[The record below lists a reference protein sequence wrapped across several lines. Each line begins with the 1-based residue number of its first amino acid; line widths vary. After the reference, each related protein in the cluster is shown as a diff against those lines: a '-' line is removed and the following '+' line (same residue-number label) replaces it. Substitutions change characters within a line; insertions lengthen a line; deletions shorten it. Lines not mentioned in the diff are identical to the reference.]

1 MLLLRVMLDV
11 TNCSEKKASSLGYL
25 PVCLLNN
32 QQFHCPLLTAGQN
45 AVQGDVSK
53 PLFQM
58 VGLQPDAFK
67 KQTNRTLYCK
77 CCYVSV
83 YPFLIKMLSKTAG
96 FMYIPIFL
104 LIMVS

>member
-1 MLLLRVMLDV
+1 ML
-11 TNCSEKKASSLGYL
+11 S
-25 PVCLLNN
+25 PVDNW
-32 QQFHCPLLTAGQN
+32 AKR
-45 AVQGDVSK
+45 AVQGDISK

-58 VGLQPDAFK
+58 VGLQPDAFLK
-67 KQTNRTLYCK
+67 KKTLYCK

-104 LIMVS
+104 LIMVN